1 MSVFSKTEAGS
12 SAKTPK
18 HYVARKRY
26 SDIWPLI
33 KRLYRE
39 ERRDII
45 VVFIYGIVASVLGLV
60 VPLSSQAIVNAVA
73 LGVHSEQ
80 LVVLCIVVLIAMLAM
95 AIILIFQKHVIDY
108 MQRRQFLV
116 TAREMVDRL
125 PRVQDGVYEDVYA
138 PELAN
143 RFFDV
148 VTVQKAI
155 SKFLTDG
162 VSAMLSIVT
171 GFIVLAIY
179 HPLFLIYDIVF
190 LLFIPVLVFVFG
202 RRAIYTA
209 VNESSMKY
217 KTLEWIE
224 EVSRSHRGIK
234 MRNAYDYATT
244 RVDKLAM
251 DYADAKEIH
260 FRIYARQ
267 IMGSYIFRSFA
278 TVGILALG
286 GNLVIEQQISLG
298 QLVAAE
304 IIIVLMMS
312 AMDKLL
318 TLFDVYYEFAA
329 ALTKIESVNDLPLEE
344 DGPAKLSAASGLKGI
359 TVHNVNIS
367 NDGSHSSE
375 LGITLALDIS
385 KPIAIVGPKP
395 LELTHLGKLISG
407 LKHPSSGRV
416 EIFGEHSA
424 VLNVESLHNVVAYL
438 DRDDVIHQGTIY
450 DNIVMGR
457 KVDSNRI
464 DEVLKSTLLESE
476 IRALPKAIYTATDTL
491 GRNLP
496 HSLRLRILIARA
508 LLVEPKVLIIN
519 NVIDL
524 LEPTI
529 RHHLVGSLHKLSATS
544 IVHITTDPIVI
555 SACEH
560 VVVVSDGSLQCQG
573 SPSEVER
580 ASQFVQAVMKS
591 RLS

>member
-1 MSVFSKTEAGS
+1 MSVFSKTET
-12 SAKTPK
+12 SAKPPK

-45 VVFIYGIVASVLGLV
+45 VVFIYGIVASILGLV

-80 LVVLCIVVLIAMLAM
+80 LVVLCIVVLVAMLAM

-148 VTVQKAI
+148 VTVQKAM

-234 MRNAYDYATT
+234 MRSAYDYASS
-244 RVDKLAM
+244 RVDKLAL

-278 TVGILALG
+278 TVGILAIG

-304 IIIVLMMS
+304 IIIVLMMN

-318 TLFDVYYEFAA
+318 TLFDVFYEFAA
-329 ALTKIESVNDLPLEE
+329 ALTKIEAVNDLPLEE
-344 DGPAKLSAASGLKGI
+344 DGPARLSAVTYRKGI
-359 TVHNVNIS
+359 TVHDVSLANEGAQS
-367 NDGSHSSE
+367 SGSS
-375 LGITLALDIS
+375 ITLALDTT
-385 KPIAIVGPKP
+385 KPAAFVGPNP
-395 LELTHLGKLISG
+395 QELTYLGKLLSG
-407 LKHPSSGRV
+407 LKIPSSGRV
-416 EIFGEHSA
+416 EIFGEHSN
-424 VLNVESLHNVVAYL
+424 VLNVESLHSSVSYL

-457 KVDSNRI
+457 SIDAVRI
-464 DEVLKSTLLESE
+464 DDVLKTSLLDSE
-476 IRALPKAIYTATDTL
+476 IRSLPQGIYTPTDTL

-508 LLVEPKVLIIN
+508 LVVEPQVLVIN

-529 RHHLVGSLHKLSATS
+529 RHELTQSLNGLSVTS
-544 IVHITTDPIVI
+544 IVYITVDPIVLGL
-555 SACEH
+555 CEH
-560 VVVVSDGSLQCQG
+560 VYVVAEGAVQCHGSLAEVNSG
-573 SPSEVER
+573 SP
-580 ASQFVQAVMKS
+580 FVQAVMKS

>member
-1 MSVFSKTEAGS
+1 MSVFSKLWTGGKAPE
-12 SAKTPK
+12 
-18 HYVARKRY
+18 HYVHRKHY

-33 KRLYRE
+33 RKLYQE

-45 VVFIYGIVASVLGLV
+45 VVFVYGIVASILGLV

-80 LVVLCIVVLIAMLAM
+80 LVVLCVIVLLAMLAM
-95 AIILIFQKHVIDY
+95 AVILIFQRHVIDY
-108 MQRRQFLV
+108 MQRRQFLE

-125 PRVQDGVYEDVYA
+125 PRVQDGVYEVIYA

-162 VSAMLSIVT
+162 IAAMLTLVT
-171 GFIVLAIY
+171 GLIVLAVY

-190 LLFIPVLVFVFG
+190 LLFVPVLVFMFG
-202 RRAIYTA
+202 RRAIFTA

-234 MRNAYDYATT
+234 MRSAFGYATS
-244 RVDKLAM
+244 RADALSM
-251 DYADAKEIH
+251 DYAEAKEAH

-267 IMGSYIFRSFA
+267 IMGSYVFRSFA

-286 GNLVIEQQISLG
+286 GNLVINQQISLG

-329 ALTKIESVNDLPLEE
+329 ALTKIETVNDLPLEE
-344 DGPAKLSAASGLKGI
+344 AGPAILTASTAVKGI
-359 TVHNVNIS
+359 SLHCVPVSFVETHS
-367 NDGSHSSE
+367 NGDG
-375 LGITLALDIS
+375 LTLQIEIARTT
-385 KPIAIVGPKP
+385 AIVGPNP
-395 LELTHLGKLISG
+395 LELTYIGKLLSG
-407 LKHPSSGRV
+407 LKAPTVGRV
-416 EIFGEHSA
+416 EIFGEHST
-424 VLNVESLHNVVAYL
+424 VLNTESLHNCVAYL

-450 DNIVMGR
+450 DNIVMGHD
-457 KVDSNRI
+457 VDAVFVNQ
-464 DEVLKSTLLESE
+464 VVKACLLEE
-476 IRALPKAIYTATDTL
+476 DIRALPKGIYTPTDTL

-496 HSLRLRILIARA
+496 HSIRLRILIARA
-508 LLVEPKVLIIN
+508 ILEQPRVLIIN

-529 RHHLVGSLHKLSATS
+529 RYELAQSLHALPATT
-544 IVHITTDPIVI
+544 IVHLTVDPVVMRSCDHVYVI
-555 SACEH
+555 
-560 VVVVSDGSLQCQG
+560 SDGSLQIQG
-573 SPSEVER
+573 TPSEVEQ
-580 ASQFVQAVMKS
+580 ASPFVHALMTS
-591 RLS
+591 RLL